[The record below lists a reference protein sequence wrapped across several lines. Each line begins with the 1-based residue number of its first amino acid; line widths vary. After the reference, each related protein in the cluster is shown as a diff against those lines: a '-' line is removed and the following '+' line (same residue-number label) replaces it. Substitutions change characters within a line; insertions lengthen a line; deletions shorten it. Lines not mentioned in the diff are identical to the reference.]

1 MQKQWD
7 MRVIKKIVELHSKDN
22 HKQNQAIKKVTD
34 LNEGI
39 LSDLL
44 ERNV

>member
-1 MQKQWD
+1 MQKQSD
-7 MRVIKKIVELHSKDN
+7 TRVIKKILELHSKNN
-22 HKQNQAIKKVTD
+22 HKQKQAIKKVTD

-44 ERNV
+44 EKNV